1 MIEYGFTQELDI
13 SFENVVE
20 IVINELKKE
29 GFGVLTRIDIKN
41 KFKEKLGIEF
51 NKYLILGVCHPE
63 SAYNAIIAEE
73 NIGLILPCN
82 IVIYEKDDKTVF
94 SIIKPKMAM
103 GIINNDKLKSIAEEV
118 ESKLERVF
126 RSIIV

>member
-1 MIEYGFTQELDI
+1 MIEYGFTKELDI
-13 SFENVVE
+13 SFENAVE

-51 NKYLILGVCHPE
+51 NKYLILGACHPE

-73 NIGLILPCN
+73 NIGLLLPCN

-103 GIINNDKLKSIAEEV
+103 GMINNDKLKSIAEEV

>member
-1 MIEYGFTQELDI
+1 MRL
-13 SFENVVE
+13 
-20 IVINELKKE
+20 
-29 GFGVLTRIDIKN
+29 KN

-51 NKYLILGVCHPE
+51 NKYLILGACHPE

-73 NIGLILPCN
+73 NIGLLLPCN

-103 GIINNDKLKSIAEEV
+103 GMINNDKLKSIAEEV